1 MTRENEYTIKSRV
14 RFSEIDHT
22 RKITLPA
29 IINYFQDSSIF
40 HSESI
45 GYGLK
50 FLGEKKRAWV
60 LSAWQIVIERYPELG
75 EEISVST
82 WASGFKGIF
91 GDRNFCMKDRQ
102 GNIAAYANS
111 LWVYMDIQKGRPQR
125 PEAEEIASYG
135 VSEPLAMEHA
145 PRKITLPE
153 NMTESE
159 PFPVRKYH
167 IDTNE
172 HVNNCQYIQMAKEL
186 YEGEE
191 PIRQVRAEYKRSAV
205 YKDIIVPKVGR
216 KEDRTVVE
224 LCSADGRAFASVE
237 FRA

>member
-125 PEAEEIASYG
+125 PEAEEITSYG

-205 YKDIIVPKVGR
+205 YKD
-216 KEDRTVVE
+216 
-224 LCSADGRAFASVE
+224 SAESRQKRGQDGCRALQCR
-237 FRA
+237 RAGFCISGI

>member
-1 MTRENEYTIKSRV
+1 
-14 RFSEIDHT
+14 
-22 RKITLPA
+22 
-29 IINYFQDSSIF
+29 
-40 HSESI
+40 
-45 GYGLK
+45 
-50 FLGEKKRAWV
+50 
-60 LSAWQIVIERYPELG
+60 
-75 EEISVST
+75 
-82 WASGFKGIF
+82 
-91 GDRNFCMKDRQ
+91 
-102 GNIAAYANS
+102 
-111 LWVYMDIQKGRPQR
+111 
-125 PEAEEIASYG
+125 
-135 VSEPLAMEHA
+135 MEHA